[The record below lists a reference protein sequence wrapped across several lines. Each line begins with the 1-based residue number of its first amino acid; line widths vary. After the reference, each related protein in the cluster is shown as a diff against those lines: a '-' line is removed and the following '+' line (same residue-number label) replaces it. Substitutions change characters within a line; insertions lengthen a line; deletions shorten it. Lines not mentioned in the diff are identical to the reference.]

1 MIFIRMWAGVGGG
14 VFFLRCAWFEN
25 LVHFPVSIPELGQ
38 TWDRLHVSLK
48 VVIYKPASLLNFL
61 SRDHSYF
68 IVFRTQVGVFNI
80 RGALIYI
87 L

>member
-1 MIFIRMWAGVGGG
+1 MMFIRVWAGVGGG
-14 VFFLRCAWFEN
+14 DISRCAWFEN
-25 LVHFPVSIPELGQ
+25 VVHFPVSIPELGQ
-38 TWDRLHVSLK
+38 TWDRLHVSLN
-48 VVIYKPASLLNFL
+48 VVIYKPASLLSFL

-68 IVFRTQVGVFNI
+68 IVFRTQIGVFNI